1 MVQWTQT
8 NMDMEIQS
16 GADMTRAPLTAM
28 ETKLHLAKR
37 IITDLKQQLA
47 NLERL
52 LDAETEAADLESLV
66 RVKRSDDG
74 DYVGPMAEGK
84 IVEGV
89 FDGRNMIGSDGR
101 QYIVPPNYASKSKL
115 VEGDILKLTIQTNG
129 TFLFKQ
135 IGPIERQ
142 RVVGM
147 LAKDELTNDWL
158 VVHGGRKYC
167 VLTAAVSYHK
177 GDVGDDAVLLIPKA
191 APSKWAA
198 LENVVKNDGGIE
210 A

>member
-1 MVQWTQT
+1 
-8 NMDMEIQS
+8 MDKELE
-16 GADMTRAPLTAM
+16 GPTRGEKSQLTAM

-37 IITDLKQQLA
+37 IITDLKQQLS

-52 LDAETEAADLESLV
+52 LDADTVSLDV
-66 RVKRSDDG
+66 DALTRTRRSDDG
-74 DYVGPMAEGK
+74 DQIGPMSEGK

-115 VEGDILKLTIQTNG
+115 VEGDMLKLTILSNG

-142 RVVGM
+142 RAVGE
-147 LAKDELTNDWL
+147 LSKDELTSDWM
-158 VVHGGRKYC
+158 VMHGGRKYY
-167 VLTAAVSYHK
+167 VLSAAVSYHK
-177 GDVGDDAVLLIPKA
+177 GDEGDEAVLLIPKS

-198 LENVVKNDGGIE
+198 LENVIKKELGLE
-210 A
+210 